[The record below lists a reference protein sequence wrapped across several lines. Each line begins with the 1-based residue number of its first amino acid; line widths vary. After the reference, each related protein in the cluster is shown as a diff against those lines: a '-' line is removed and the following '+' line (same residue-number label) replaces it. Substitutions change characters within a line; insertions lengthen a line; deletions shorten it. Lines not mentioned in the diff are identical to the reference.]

1 MLARINC
8 LHPCHR
14 KKKGVMKKMKRREF
28 LKTGVHMTIAVGTP
42 FTFISSKDKKSV
54 TESLKEINARV
65 AAVKGND
72 LDSMTRD
79 AIDALGGIQTIVNSG
94 ETVFIKPNFV
104 TFPWAEQNNCF
115 HLGECTKPEIIIA
128 VTEECL
134 KAGAKEVI
142 IGDGSHLPTFD
153 WQYAMTLD
161 GSTDLVAEAARLGSL
176 YDGKVTLACLETD
189 SPGWVEVPSITPLN
203 KIAISSLVANA
214 DKVISIPV
222 AKTHS
227 WAQLTLALKNFIG
240 ITPLSRY
247 AQLIDNTWWNR
258 GTFDH
263 NSPQA
268 IAQVYLD
275 IVNSIKPDLSI
286 IDFSIGIEGDGPTI
300 TNSGGTTL
308 DMKDRLG
315 SWAIIASTDI
325 MAADATAARIMSHDV
340 EKIKQ
345 LTMGFDMG
353 LGEIRENSIEILGEK
368 LDNLRVPWQPATL
381 VNETSIKTIPF
392 NQPTSFELLQNYPNP
407 FNASTRIEFM
417 IPEADFVRIKLYDA
431 SGRMIKFLVNK
442 KMSAGK
448 HIAHFNGSDLTSGIY
463 FYQVTAGNFSKMKK
477 MILLK

>member
-1 MLARINC
+1 
-8 LHPCHR
+8 
-14 KKKGVMKKMKRREF
+14 MKKMKRREF
-28 LKTGVHMTIAVGTP
+28 LKTGVNMAIAAGTP
-42 FTFISSKDKKSV
+42 LTFISCKDKKSV
-54 TESLKEINARV
+54 TEPSKEINAQV
-65 AAVKGND
+65 AAIKGNN

-94 ETVFIKPNFV
+94 DLVFIKPNFV
-104 TFPWAEQNNCF
+104 TIPWADQFNCF
-115 HLGECTKPEIIIA
+115 HIGECTKSEIIIA

-134 KAGAKEVI
+134 KAGASEVI
-142 IGDGSHLPTFD
+142 IGEGSHVKTTFD
-153 WQYAMTLD
+153 WQYAITLD
-161 GSTDLVAEAARLGSL
+161 GSTNLAAEAARLSSL

-203 KIAISSLVANA
+203 TIAISSLVADA

-247 AQLIDNTWWNR
+247 AQLIDNTYWNR

-263 NSPQA
+263 SSPQA

-308 DMKDRLG
+308 DMKERLG
-315 SWAIIASTDI
+315 SWVIIASTDI
-325 MAADATAARIMSHDV
+325 MAADATAARIMSHDTNNV
-340 EKIKQ
+340 LQ
-345 LTMGFDMG
+345 LTMGFNMG
-353 LGEIRENSIEILGEK
+353 LGEIRENLIEILGEK

-417 IPEADFVRIKLYDA
+417 IPEADFVQIKLYDA